1 MYREMYEKMIPKMLM
16 MFSQGDEIQIKV
28 FLPNFMPLLFIN
40 QKELL
45 LNQGG
50 KLLESYTNY
59 EKATAKLLIPL
70 VTLLLVHSLLFSN
83 VL

>member
-1 MYREMYEKMIPKMLM
+1 MYEKMIPKMLM